1 MIGVIHFP
9 HRFNSKI
16 KTITRLCV
24 LPEYQGIG
32 IGKKFL
38 DIIANIYFEQGY
50 DVKIT
55 TSAKNLIF
63 GLTSSNKWALTR
75 YGCNTNLQSKIAR
88 IQKKP
93 ESTMTTATFLKS
105 ARKVKT
111 ATFFYKGEGD
121 YGKNWTSS

>member
-1 MIGVIHFP
+1 M
-9 HRFNSKI
+9 
-16 KTITRLCV
+16 

-63 GLTSSNKWALTR
+63 GLTSSNKWTLTR
-75 YGCNTNLQSKIAR
+75 YGYNTNRPSTITQ
-88 IQKKP
+88 IQKK
-93 ESTMTTATFLKS
+93 T

-111 ATFFYKGEGD
+111 ATFFYKGE
-121 YGKNWTSS
+121 S

>member
-9 HRFNSKI
+9 NRFNYKI

-38 DIIANIYFEQGY
+38 DIIANIYLEQGY
-50 DVKIT
+50 DIKIT

-63 GLTSSNKWALTR
+63 GLRSSDKWMLTR
-75 YGCNTNLQSKIAR
+75 YGYNTNRQSTIAQ

-93 ESTMTTATFLKS
+93 ESTMKTATFLKS

-111 ATFFYKGEGD
+111 ATFFYKGE
-121 YGKNWTSS
+121 S

>member
-1 MIGVIHFP
+1 M
-9 HRFNSKI
+9 
-16 KTITRLCV
+16 

-111 ATFFYKGEGD
+111 ATFVYKGEGD

>member
-9 HRFNSKI
+9 NRFNSKI

-38 DIIANIYFEQGY
+38 DIIANLYFEQGY
-50 DVKIT
+50 DIKIT

-63 GLTSSNKWALTR
+63 GLRSSDKWMLTR
-75 YGCNTNLQSKIAR
+75 YGYNTNRQSTITQ

-93 ESTMTTATFLKS
+93 ESTMKTATFLKS

-111 ATFFYKGEGD
+111 ATFFYKGE
-121 YGKNWTSS
+121 S